1 MVRVLKDFHA
11 SSVLQLVR
19 EFWRVV
25 WRVESWEEES
35 KVGDFGEGSELGWC
49 CFLVRAKTEG

>member
-1 MVRVLKDFHA
+1 M
-11 SSVLQLVR
+11 R